1 MRSSR
6 YSRRGFLQL
15 SALSLGGLGL
25 RRRSFGEASS
35 GSTVSIAASRADA
48 VASTP
53 QVKWAVEDLRQSIT
67 RRGAGV
73 RLVEA
78 MDQAPDAGLQIV
90 VAGGGVPL
98 ARDVMTRAG
107 VSVPGTPESLTIVAS
122 RHRGR
127 PILLASGHDARGLMY
142 AVLELADR
150 VHFGDD
156 PVQALAAAE
165 SVAERPFNAIRAI
178 GRPYVSNVEDEP
190 WFAERAF
197 WPEYFAM
204 LARQRFNRFH
214 LAFGFGY
221 DTLRWVTDAY
231 LLFPYPFLLA
241 VPGYRVRAVNLP
253 DAERDRNLDL
263 LRFISRE
270 AVAHGIDFQVGLWTH
285 GYTWADSPNANYTIE
300 GLTPANQAAYC
311 RDALAALLQAC
322 PDITGVTLRTHYESG
337 VREGSYAFWKTIFD
351 GVPRSGRT
359 MEIELHAKG
368 LDKPMIDAAR
378 STGMPVRLS
387 AKYWAEH
394 MGLPYQQTAIRELE
408 LPHVDPGLDAFSALS
423 MGSRNHTRYGYA
435 DFMQEGRTYGLM
447 YRVFPGT
454 HKFLLWG
461 DPATA
466 AAHARAFQFCGS
478 DGAELFEPLSFKG
491 RRGSGIAGGRCAYFD
506 RASNPGPD
514 WEKYRY
520 TYLVWGRHLYNPG
533 CEPETWRRVLRA
545 QYEQQAPAVEASL
558 GSATRILPLIT
569 TAHMPSAAQDTYSP
583 EFYTNQSI
591 TDPAEA
597 SPYGD
602 TPVPKVFGSVSP
614 LDPQLFSTIDEYV
627 RDLLAEKHSGK
638 YSPVQVAQWI
648 DDLADAAAARLGE
661 AGGQASAKANQAF
674 LRAAV
679 DIRAQIGIGR
689 FFAAKFRSG
698 ALYAVFNQ
706 AGSRRALEDA
716 LRLYRQARDCW
727 SRFAEETKGVYL
739 ADIAFGPLPHQRGH
753 WIDRLPAIEAD
764 IAAMERALQSAS
776 PGPPESAQVRAAIEE
791 VLGPPQRLGRTCR
804 HTPPASFIRGV
815 SLELRLAVAA
825 PVSPTTVHVH
835 YRHVN
840 QAERYVVAE
849 MRLRGGDYR
858 ATVPGAYTD
867 SRFPLQYYFEVREG
881 PDRAWLYPGFTQGLT
896 STPYCVVRQP
906 LVDRAARGPA
916 SPPG

>member
-1 MRSSR
+1 MTTSR

-25 RRRSFGEASS
+25 RHRSSDEALA
-35 GSTVSIAASRADA
+35 GSTVSIAASRVDA
-48 VASTP
+48 IASTP
-53 QVKWAVEDLRQSIT
+53 QVTWAIEDLRQALM

-73 RLVEA
+73 RLVETV
-78 MDQAPDAGLQIV
+78 DQAPDAALHIV

-98 ARDVMTRAG
+98 ATEVMTRAG
-107 VSVPGTPESLTIVAS
+107 VAVPRTPESLAIVPS
-122 RHRGR
+122 THRGR

-150 VHFGDD
+150 VHDGGD
-156 PVQALAAAE
+156 PVEALAGAKP
-165 SVAERPFNAIRAI
+165 VAERPFNAIRAI

-190 WFAERAF
+190 WFTDRAF

-241 VPGYRVRAVNLP
+241 VPGHRVRAVNLP

-263 LRFISRE
+263 LRFISHE

-285 GYTWADSPNANYTIE
+285 GYIWADSPDANYTID

-311 RDALAALLQAC
+311 RDALTALLQAC

-337 VREGSYAFWKTIFD
+337 VREGSYAFWTTIFE

-359 MEIELHAKG
+359 LEIELHAKG
-368 LDKPMIDAAR
+368 LDQPMIDAAR

-408 LPHVDPGLDAFSALS
+408 LPHADPGLDAFSALS

-435 DFMQEGRTYGLM
+435 DFMQEARPYGLM

-491 RRGSGIAGGRCAYFD
+491 RRGSGIAGGRCAYID
-506 RASNPGPD
+506 RASNPNPD

-520 TYLVWGRHLYNPG
+520 TCLVWGRHLYNPG

-545 QYEQQAPAVEASL
+545 QYEQRAPAVEASL

-591 TDPAEA
+591 VAPPAPA
-597 SPYGD
+597 PYGD
-602 TPVPKVFGSVSP
+602 TPVPRVFGSVSP

-627 RDLLAEKHSGK
+627 RTLLARERSGK

-698 ALYAVFNQ
+698 ALYAVFEQ
-706 AGSRRALEDA
+706 AGSRRALDEA
-716 LRLYRQARDCW
+716 LRLYRQARDHW
-727 SRFAEETKGVYL
+727 SRFAEETKGVYVT
-739 ADIAFGPLPHQRGH
+739 DITFGPLPHQRGH
-753 WIDRLPAIEAD
+753 WIDRLPAIDAD
-764 IAAMERALQSAS
+764 IAAMERALQSAAA
-776 PGPPESAQVRAAIEE
+776 GPSESTQVRAAIEA
-791 VLGPPQRLGRTCR
+791 VLGHPRHALPACR
-804 HTPPASFIRGV
+804 HTPPAGFTRGESV
-815 SLELRLAVAA
+815 RLQITVQKPA
-825 PVSPTTVHVH
+825 SPSSVRVY

-840 QAERYVVAE
+840 QAERYQAAA
-849 MRLRGGDYR
+849 MRPEGGTFR
-858 ATVPGAYTD
+858 ATIPAAYTD
-867 SRFPLQYYFEVREG
+867 SAFPLQYYFEVREG
-881 PDRAWLYPGFTQGLT
+881 PDIAWLYPGFTQDLT
-896 STPYCVVRQP
+896 NTPYFVVRQQI
-906 LVDRAARGPA
+906 VDRAAC
-916 SPPG
+916 